1 MGKFI
6 SGFSF
11 LFRTLGRSNAV
22 CLWLGLFH
30 TLACTAKGWWTIFC
44 TGFILD
50 SLAKGRIRD
59 SLLLAAVMLVCLL
72 CMEILRT
79 VLESSQHIAYQKV
92 DEYLNVSIYKKML
105 RLPYSEL
112 IRAETKEK
120 HEFARIVLK
129 EIGIDV
135 VYYDLYAIVL
145 SVINLACGATAVF
158 FMERYMFLAVLLVLA
173 VNAASEIYK
182 MNCKYAVDQ
191 EVAGVELNLYYA
203 RDYLATPKFAKEIR
217 LFQLIPFVSGK
228 VSRFIDELC
237 GIKIQAEKKHRK
249 RFWIVYLLDAAIVI
263 LVYFQGSLHFRAGK
277 LEIGAFSVYLS
288 SMMLMVGALSDMV
301 GRSVALAG
309 NLRYICAMKDFLE
322 TGEDGEEAKPRKIE
336 ACRGIAG
343 LSGYAVEFRDVS
355 FKYEDE
361 YIIRNVSFQA
371 VQQERIAIVGQNG
384 AGKTT
389 LMLLLLGFLK
399 PTSGEILVNGK
410 PQDEY
415 GRKEYMDLFSAVLQD
430 FNLYAFSVGENVAMG
445 KDMEEEKFWECL
457 GLLDMEKK
465 IRSLPEE
472 EETYM
477 GQRYS
482 DMGEELSG
490 GEQQKLAIARA
501 LYKNAA
507 IMVFDEPTSALS
519 PQSEFEIYK
528 KFGEISQ
535 GRTVFFISHRL
546 ASCRLCD
553 RIMVLDR
560 GRIIESGSHEQLM
573 GNKGLYH
580 SLFTLQLEG
589 FQKDRNEE
597 NEEDK

>member
-11 LFRTLGRSNAV
+11 LFRTLGRGNAV

-50 SLAKGRIRD
+50 SLAKGRNRD

-112 IRAETKEK
+112 IKKETKEK

-135 VYYDLYAIVL
+135 VYHDLYAIVL
-145 SVINLACGATAVF
+145 CVINIACGATAVF
-158 FMERYMFLAVLLVLA
+158 FVERYMFLAVLLVLA

-191 EVAGVELNLYYA
+191 QVAGVERNLYYA
-203 RDYLATPKFAKEIR
+203 RDYLAAPKFAKEIR

-263 LVYFQGSLHFRAGK
+263 LVYFQGFEHFRAGK

-309 NLRYICAMKDFLE
+309 NLRYICAMRDFLE
-322 TGEDGEEAKPRKIE
+322 TGEEGEGAKPRKIE
-336 ACRGIAG
+336 ACKGTAG

-361 YIIRNVSFQA
+361 YIVKNVSFQVA
-371 VQQERIAIVGQNG
+371 EQERIAIVGQNG

-410 PQDEY
+410 LQDEY

-465 IRSLPEE
+465 IRSLPDE

-560 GRIIESGSHEQLM
+560 GRIVESGSHERLM

>member
-1 MGKFI
+1 MVDY
-6 SGFSF
+6 
-11 LFRTLGRSNAV
+11 L
-22 CLWLGLFH
+22 
-30 TLACTAKGWWTIFC
+30 C

-50 SLAKGRIRD
+50 RLEKGRIRD
-59 SLLLAAVMLVCLL
+59 SLLIAGVMLACLL

-79 VLESSQHIAYQKV
+79 VLESGQRIAYQKV

-105 RLPYSEL
+105 RLPYSQL
-112 IRAETKEK
+112 IKAETKEK
-120 HEFARIVLK
+120 HEFSKIVLNDV
-129 EIGIDV
+129 GIDV
-135 VYYDLYAIVL
+135 VYHDLYGIVL
-145 SVINLACGATAVF
+145 SAINIACGAAAVF
-158 FMERYMFLAVLLVLA
+158 FMERYMLLAVLLVLA

-182 MNCKYAVDQ
+182 MNCKYSVDQ

-228 VSRFIDELC
+228 VGRFIDELC

-249 RFWIVYLLDAAIVI
+249 RFWIVYLLDAVIVI
-263 LVYFQGSLHFRAGK
+263 LVYFQGVLHFRAGK

-301 GRSVALAG
+301 SRSVALAG

-322 TGEDGEEAKPRKIE
+322 TGEDCEEAQAQEEDADKGTE
-336 ACRGIAG
+336 E

-355 FKYEDE
+355 FQYEDE
-361 YIIRNVSFQA
+361 CIIKNVSFQA
-371 VQQERIAIVGQNG
+371 TEQERIAIVGQNG

-410 PQDEY
+410 RQEDY
-415 GRKEYMDLFSAVLQD
+415 GRKEYLDLFSAVLQD

-457 GLLDMEKK
+457 RLLDMEKK
-465 IRSLPEE
+465 IRSLPDG
-472 EETYM
+472 EETYV

-482 DMGEELSG
+482 DTGEELSG

-501 LYKNAA
+501 LYKNASV
-507 IMVFDEPTSALS
+507 MVFDEPTSALS
-519 PQSEFEIYK
+519 PQSEYEIYK

-553 RIMVLDR
+553 RIMVLDK
-560 GRIIESGSHEQLM
+560 GRIVESGNHEQLM
-573 GNKGLYH
+573 GNQKLYH
-580 SLFTLQLEG
+580 SLFNMQLEG
-589 FQKDRNEE
+589 FRKDRNEE
-597 NEEDK
+597 NAENEEDR